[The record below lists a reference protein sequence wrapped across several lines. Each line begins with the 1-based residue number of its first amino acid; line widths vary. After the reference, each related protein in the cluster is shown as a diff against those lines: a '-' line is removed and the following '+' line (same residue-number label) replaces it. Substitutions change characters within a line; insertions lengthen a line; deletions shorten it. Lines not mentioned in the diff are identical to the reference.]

1 MTSVISKIT
10 LAAVCVSSLMVASD
24 KETQIKK
31 ENIFHDQ
38 GHPITHDKR
47 GFKVDGLRVQDVDLS
62 ADLQGISKKKLT
74 NLFATGKALQ
84 ATRVGRDW
92 SLKTTERVK
101 GGGPIAGYIA
111 YWTTK
116 ALCYGGLAG
125 AAGAGL
131 TAAAA
136 VALPAGTVGAVMA
149 PAVAA
154 SLSAAAPAA
163 VGSAA
168 AASMGTGGA
177 LLVSTVVASN
187 AAAATGVTLVAA
199 EVATT
204 AAATGGIV
212 ASVETASLG
221 VGLFF
226 SGLPF
231 LP

>member
-1 MTSVISKIT
+1 MIAPVLFST
-10 LAAVCVSSLMVASD
+10 LLGAS
-24 KETQIKK
+24 EIKK

-38 GHPITHDKR
+38 GHSITHGKG
-47 GFKVDGLRVQDVDLS
+47 GFRVNGQPVSPVDLS
-62 ADLQGISKKKLT
+62 GDLRGVSKDGLKKL
-74 NLFATGKALQ
+74 FARGKAIQ
-84 ATRVGRDW
+84 ATRVGQDW
-92 SLKTTERVK
+92 SLRTTERVK

-136 VALPAGTVGAVMA
+136 IALPAGAVGTVMA

-154 SLSAAAPAA
+154 SLTVATPAVVGTAAAT
-163 VGSAA
+163 
-168 AASMGTGGA
+168 SMGTGGA
-177 LLVSTVVASN
+177 LLVSTVVGGN
-187 AAAATGVTLVAA
+187 VAAATGVALVAG

-204 AAATGGIV
+204 AVATGGIV

>member
-1 MTSVISKIT
+1 MTSVISRIMIAPVLFST
-10 LAAVCVSSLMVASD
+10 LLGAA
-24 KETQIKK
+24 EIKK
-31 ENIFHDQ
+31 NNIFHDQ
-38 GHPITHDKR
+38 GHSITHDKR
-47 GFKVDGLRVQDVDLS
+47 GFKVNGQRVSDVDLS
-62 ADLQGISKKKLT
+62 GDLRGVSKDGLKKL
-74 NLFATGKALQ
+74 FARGKAIQ
-84 ATRVGRDW
+84 ATRVGQDW

-111 YWTTK
+111 YWSMK

-136 VALPAGTVGAVMA
+136 LALPAGAVGGVMA

-154 SLSAAAPAA
+154 SLTVGAPAA
-163 VGSAA
+163 VGAA
-168 AASMGTGGA
+168 ATASMGTGGA

-187 AAAATGVTLVAA
+187 AAAATGVTLAAA
-199 EVATT
+199 EIATT

-212 ASVETASLG
+212 ASIETSSLG

-226 SGLPF
+226 SSLPF